1 MSLGPIMMDLP
12 GIELDAESRELLK
25 HPLVGGV
32 ILFTRNFQSATQVT
46 QLVSEIHALRTTE
59 LLVAV
64 DHEGGRVQRFRE
76 GFTRLPP
83 VADLG
88 HIYNKDPKK
97 ARVLAEQTGW
107 LNAAE
112 LRACGIDLNFAPVL
126 DLDYGVSSVIGDR
139 AFHKKAEVVADLA
152 HAYMLG
158 MHEAGMAAVGK
169 HFPGHGA
176 IEADTHTSIAVDARR
191 YADIRSDDMLAFE
204 RMMHY
209 KLPAVMAA
217 HVIYSACDDKP
228 AGFSS
233 YWMHD
238 VLRTELNFN
247 GAILSDDLCMK
258 GAEVIGDIT
267 ARAEAALSAGCDMA
281 LVCNDRPATILVLDE
296 LKARINP
303 VSNSRLLRLQG
314 HRRAHASLAQCQQDP
329 LWHQAAKAINSY
341 ALSETLDLDIG

>member
-1 MSLGPIMMDLP
+1 MLDLP
-12 GIELDAESRELLK
+12 GIEMDAESRELLK

-32 ILFTRNFQSATQVT
+32 ILFTRNFHSAEQIT
-46 QLVSEIHALRTTE
+46 QLVANIHAMRETE

-88 HIYNKDPKK
+88 HIYDKNPKRSK
-97 ARVLAEQTGW
+97 ELAEQTGW

-126 DLDYGVSSVIGDR
+126 DLDYAVSSVIGDR
-139 AFHKKAEVVADLA
+139 AFHKSAEVVADIA
-152 HAYMLG
+152 HAYMHG
-158 MHEAGMAAVGK
+158 MREAGMEAVGK

-176 IEADTHTSIAVDARR
+176 IQADTHTDMGIDGRR
-191 YADIRSDDMLAFE
+191 YADIRTDDILAFE
-204 RMMHY
+204 RMMHFG
-209 KLPAVMAA
+209 LPAVMAA
-217 HVIYSACDDKP
+217 HVIYSECDDKP
-228 AGFSS
+228 AGFSR

-238 VLRTELNFN
+238 VLRDELNFN
-247 GAILSDDLCMK
+247 GAIFSDDLCMK

-267 ARAEAALSAGCDMA
+267 VRAKAALDAGCDMA
-281 LVCNDRPATILVLDE
+281 LVCNDRTAAITVLDE
-296 LKARINP
+296 LQVKINP
-303 VSNSRLLRLQG
+303 VSNTRLLRLQG
-314 HRRAHASLAQCQQDP
+314 HKRAHTSLKQCQQDP